1 MLMNDRTTRSE
12 TVSSTAAWVVG
23 GLGSLLVIGLLALYL
38 ANSAQPTPLG
48 SARAEE
54 RKKLWTELQA
64 QNADVLTHYAIL
76 KADNGVYRLPVSRAL
91 EVFANEAREGNAEAR
106 AKLLKRLD
114 NSTKAVTY
122 E

>member
-1 MLMNDRTTRSE
+1 MNDRAQRSDSVIGTL
-12 TVSSTAAWVVG
+12 TVVAG

-38 ANSAQPTPLG
+38 VRSGQPQPVST
-48 SARAEE
+48 ARAEE

-64 QNADVLTHYAIL
+64 QNADVLNHYAIL
-76 KADNGVYRLPVSRAL
+76 KADNGVYRLPVGKAM
-91 EVFANEAREGNAEAR
+91 EVYATESHEGNAAGRAR
-106 AKLLKRLD
+106 LLKRLE

>member
-1 MLMNDRTTRSE
+1 MNDRTPRSE
-12 TVSSTAAWVVG
+12 ALSASIAWVLG
-23 GLGSLLVIGLLALYL
+23 GLGSLLVVGLLALYL
-38 ANSAQPTPLG
+38 VNSGQPTPLG
-48 SARAEE
+48 TARAEE

-64 QNADVLTHYAIL
+64 QNADALTHYAVL

-91 EVFANEAREGNAEAR
+91 EVFANEAREGNSEAR
-106 AKLLKRLD
+106 AKLLKRLE

>member
-1 MLMNDRTTRSE
+1 MNDRTQRSDSLVG
-12 TVSSTAAWVVG
+12 TFAVVAG

-38 ANSAQPTPLG
+38 VRSGQPQPVST
-48 SARAEE
+48 ARADE

-91 EVFANEAREGNAEAR
+91 EVYAAESQEGNAASR
-106 AKLLKRLD
+106 AKLLKRLE